1 MKKLVLIS
9 VLFALFAGAL
19 YAQELRFDGYIN
31 SGLGVINAADDD
43 TVVKPFGV
51 DSESNGY
58 RFRLSGSYTNE
69 AKNAGARF
77 RLQSQRR
84 IDQAGYFS
92 IPYVYGWAGFFDSKI
107 TITGGIVDDGTWT
120 TADWWWNDDQGE
132 GLGLLLKI
140 TPVEGLSFGAGAFTI
155 SQQSGGSNNILTL
168 GGNLPNFGN
177 ILIKAEDAKYT
188 FNAAYTI
195 KDAFRLGVSFR
206 TKNQAGWAPYNADPP
221 ANYPYNGREE
231 TSQLIG
237 EFRLLAVKDL
247 TAVIVGVFDK
257 LDDFSDSGNITLSET
272 FSYKINSEI
281 NAGLD
286 MVQFLYNRPV
296 DVDPG
301 LLFHLWGSYSIGS
314 IVPRVDLTYFIGGR
328 SNTSQQYHRRGYAA
342 AAENYSVFGVRPS
355 VRINL
360 DSRTFVEIGDLIN
373 LDFDKNNGYAGED
386 SQLTNIFYIDVK
398 WSF

>member
-1 MKKLVLIS
+1 MKKLAVIP
-9 VLFALFAGAL
+9 VMFALLAGAL

-31 SGLGVINAADDD
+31 SGLGVINAADND
-43 TVVKPFGV
+43 TVVKAFGV

-58 RFRLSGSYTNE
+58 RFRLNGSYTNE
-69 AKNAGARF
+69 AKNTGARF

-92 IPYVYGWAGFFDSKI
+92 IPYVYGWAGFFDSRI
-107 TITGGIVDDGTWT
+107 TLTGGIVDDGTWT

-132 GLGLLLKI
+132 GLGLLLKV
-140 TPVEGLSFGAGAFTI
+140 TPIEGLSLGIGAFTI
-155 SQQSGGSNNILTL
+155 SQQSGGSNNILSFS
-168 GGNLPNFGN
+168 GSLPNFGS

-188 FNAAYTI
+188 FNAAYTM

-206 TKNQAGWAPYNADPP
+206 TKNQAGWAPSTAVPP
-221 ANYPYNGREE
+221 ADYPFNGREE
-231 TSQLIG
+231 TGQLIG

-247 TAVIVGVFDK
+247 AAVIVGVFDK
-257 LDDFSDSGNITLSET
+257 LDDFSDSGNITISET
-272 FSYKINSEI
+272 FAYKINNEI

-286 MVQFLYNRPV
+286 MVQFLYNRPT
-296 DVDPG
+296 DEDPG

-314 IVPRVDLTYFIGGR
+314 VVPRIDLTYFIGGR

-342 AAENYSVFGVRPS
+342 AANDFSVFGVRPS

-360 DSRTFVEIGDLIN
+360 DSRTFVEIGDAIN
-373 LDFDKNNGYAGED
+373 LDFDKNSGYAGED
-386 SQLTNIFYIDVK
+386 SQFTNVFYIDVK